1 MALHPSTRIL
11 LGLGLVVLSS
21 VLGLV
26 SLAALALSLASI
38 LWLLGDSAAWRWISR
53 ARLLLIVPPLIS
65 GYTLAGDGVFPEFDI
80 WSPTWQGLAHGAL
93 QSLRLLMAIL
103 ALRLALRALSKEQL
117 SAGLMG
123 LLSPL
128 SYVGADVPT
137 LARRLGLTFNYLD
150 QLDGRTARELLLGS
164 LMPQAMQ
171 FNAHEPVAADPSRLR
186 LLDGGVLIGLIVIVL
201 FGLLW

>member
-11 LGLGLVVLSS
+11 LGLGLVILSS
-21 VLGLV
+21 ALGLV
-26 SLAALALSLASI
+26 SLAVVALSLASI
-38 LWLLGDSAAWRWISR
+38 LWLLGDGVAWRWISR
-53 ARLLLIVPPLIS
+53 ARLLLVVPPLIS
-65 GYTLAGDGVFPEFDI
+65 GYTMAGDGVFPMLDI

-117 SAGLMG
+117 STGLTG

-137 LARRLGLTFNYLD
+137 LARRLGLTFNYLE
-150 QLDGRTARELLLGS
+150 QLDGRTARELLRGTLT
-164 LMPQAMQ
+164 PQAMQ
-171 FNAHEPVAADPSRLR
+171 FSAAELALARSSPLG
-186 LLDGGVLIGLIVIVL
+186 LLDGALIVLTVAIL